1 MKLLLINSNP
11 IVSKL
16 IKLSADKV
24 NIDVLESETLE
35 GIDLNDI
42 GLVFVDD
49 KSLRKDLAETL
60 AQKLPNAKLGFIYSK
75 NSKKENGFTLY
86 VQKPFLPTDFVELL
100 KNETIGMDKKAFASP
115 EAGAATTAVA
125 QEEIS
130 VEDVTAIPD
139 DMLQQS
145 LGKSDNSDVEEGD
158 DLIQG
163 DAPEEGIEPVESE
176 ENDNFDP
183 DSLPEAPEG
192 STEGLEGIEG
202 LDSDV
207 GSLLGGDDEDEK
219 LPFEGEEEIDLE
231 DDSLDGLDRPKPT
244 KAEEPEP
251 EPSAADGVESDE
263 LDLGEGLDL
272 GGDSEVGAPESK
284 EPESDD
290 LDLDKLG
297 IDTETKAPAEKESV
311 LDEDDI
317 AEVKSLLE
325 DDAPELDIDV
335 SAEGDDLDLD
345 LDLDLADESD
355 VAKTPEP
362 ETESAESED
371 AAAPQSDDLDLD
383 LGDDLDLGEDLDLS
397 EDIAP
402 EAESDSAAEES
413 AAPENAALDE
423 DFELDL
429 GELGEDEATTES
441 AESEDAAAPQSDDLD
456 LDLGDDLDLGEDLDL
471 SEDIAP
477 EAESDSAAEESAA
490 PENAAL
496 DEDFELDLG
505 ELGEDEATT
514 ESAESEDAA
523 APQSDDLDL
532 DLGDDLDLNLEGDS
546 DVPDD
551 IDLGDLLDEDDGAA
565 DIESAEQDEV
575 EETSALEEASE
586 VEEVDDDDFEETIEE
601 NIESEPAASAKDE
614 SGLDESDRE
623 IQSLNEVEVGAALGE
638 EIEPPEE
645 PEIAIDEPL
654 DVVIP
659 PIESVAAAAT
669 EAAAQAATHEI
680 EPAPAPKKAEAS
692 VDNSAALANALQALP
707 IPALKQ
713 LLNGMQ
719 LTITIRFPE
728 KDNEK

>member
-24 NIDVLESETLE
+24 SIDVLESETLE

-60 AQKLPNAKLGFIYSK
+60 AQKLPNAKLGLIYSK

-100 KNETIGMDKKAFASP
+100 KNETIGMDKKTFASP

-125 QEEIS
+125 QEAIS
-130 VEDVTAIPD
+130 VEDATAIPD
-139 DMLQQS
+139 NILQES
-145 LGKSDNSDVEEGD
+145 LGKSDDADVEEGD
-158 DLIQG
+158 DLIPSN
-163 DAPEEGIEPVESE
+163 APEEGIEPADEPATAEESE
-176 ENDNFDP
+176 NFDP
-183 DSLPEAPEG
+183 DNLPEAPEG

-207 GSLLGGDDEDEK
+207 GSVLGGNDEDEK
-219 LPFEGEEEIDLE
+219 LPFEGEEELDLE
-231 DDSLDGLDRPKPT
+231 DDSLDGLDRPKPA
-244 KAEEPEP
+244 KAKEPEP
-251 EPSAADGVESDE
+251 EPSAADEAESDE
-263 LDLGEGLDL
+263 LDLGEDLDL
-272 GGDSEVGAPESK
+272 GGDSEVGAPETE

-290 LDLDKLG
+290 LDLDLG
-297 IDTETKAPAEKESV
+297 ELDVGADSAEPEASAEKEGV

-325 DDAPELDIDV
+325 DEAPELDIDV

-345 LDLDLADESD
+345 LDIDLADESD
-355 VAKTPEP
+355 AAEVGAP
-362 ETESAESED
+362 ETEAAKEPD
-371 AAAPQSDDLDLD
+371 AAAAPESDDLDLD
-383 LGDDLDLGEDLDLS
+383 LSEELDLSGDLDLG

-402 EAESDSAAEES
+402 EAEADSAAEES
-413 AAPENAALDE
+413 ESPESAALDE

-429 GELGEDEATTES
+429 GE
-441 AESEDAAAPQSDDLD
+441 D
-456 LDLGDDLDLGEDLDL
+456 LDLGGE
-471 SEDIAP
+471 
-477 EAESDSAAEESAA
+477 AEESEE
-490 PENAAL
+490 P
-496 DEDFELDLG
+496 
-505 ELGEDEATT
+505 EATADV
-514 ESAESEDAA
+514 AEPEPE
-523 APQSDDLDL
+523 APAP

-546 DVPDD
+546 DVPDEL
-551 IDLGDLLDEDDGAA
+551 DLGDLLDEDDGAA
-565 DIESAEQDEV
+565 DIESAEQDEI

-601 NIESEPAASAKDE
+601 NTESEPAASTKDE

>member
-383 LGDDLDLGEDLDLS
+383 LGDDLDL
-397 EDIAP
+397 
-402 EAESDSAAEES
+402 
-413 AAPENAALDE
+413 
-423 DFELDL
+423 
-429 GELGEDEATTES
+429 
-441 AESEDAAAPQSDDLD
+441 
-456 LDLGDDLDLGEDLDL
+456 
-471 SEDIAP
+471 
-477 EAESDSAAEESAA
+477 
-490 PENAAL
+490 
-496 DEDFELDLG
+496 
-505 ELGEDEATT
+505 
-514 ESAESEDAA
+514 
-523 APQSDDLDL
+523 
-532 DLGDDLDLNLEGDS
+532 NLEGDS

>member
-24 NIDVLESETLE
+24 SIDVLESETLE

-60 AQKLPNAKLGFIYSK
+60 AQKLPNAKLGLIYSK

-100 KNETIGMDKKAFASP
+100 KNETIGMDKKTFASP

-125 QEEIS
+125 QEAIS
-130 VEDVTAIPD
+130 VEDATAIPD
-139 DMLQQS
+139 NILQES
-145 LGKSDNSDVEEGD
+145 LGKSDDADVEEGD
-158 DLIQG
+158 DLIPS
-163 DAPEEGIEPVESE
+163 DAPEEGIEPADEPATAEESE
-176 ENDNFDP
+176 NFDP
-183 DSLPEAPEG
+183 DNLPEAPEG

-207 GSLLGGDDEDEK
+207 GSVLGGNDEDEK
-219 LPFEGEEEIDLE
+219 LPFEGEEELDLE
-231 DDSLDGLDRPKPT
+231 DDSLDGLDRPKPA
-244 KAEEPEP
+244 KAKEPEP
-251 EPSAADGVESDE
+251 EPSAADGAESDE
-263 LDLGEGLDL
+263 LDLGEDLDL
-272 GGDSEVGAPESK
+272 GGDSEVGAPGTEA
-284 EPESDD
+284 PESDD
-290 LDLDKLG
+290 LDLDLG
-297 IDTETKAPAEKESV
+297 ELDVGADSAKPEASAEKEGV

-325 DDAPELDIDV
+325 DEAPELDIDV
-335 SAEGDDLDLD
+335 SAET
-345 LDLDLADESD
+345 DE
-355 VAKTPEP
+355 
-362 ETESAESED
+362 
-371 AAAPQSDDLDLD
+371 L
-383 LGDDLDLGEDLDLS
+383 DLDLGED
-397 EDIAP
+397 IAP
-402 EAESDSAAEES
+402 EAAAEPTTES
-413 AAPENAALDE
+413 EAPEESALDE

-429 GELGEDEATTES
+429 GE
-441 AESEDAAAPQSDDLD
+441 D
-456 LDLGDDLDLGEDLDL
+456 LDLGGEVEELEAPKAATDAA
-471 SEDIAP
+471 EP
-477 EAESDSAAEESAA
+477 EAPA
-490 PENAAL
+490 P
-496 DEDFELDLG
+496 
-505 ELGEDEATT
+505 
-514 ESAESEDAA
+514 
-523 APQSDDLDL
+523 

-546 DVPDD
+546 DVPDEL
-551 IDLGDLLDEDDGAA
+551 DLGDLLDEDDGAA
-565 DIESAEQDEV
+565 DIESAEQDEI

-601 NIESEPAASAKDE
+601 NIESEPAASTKDE